1 MKNAKE
7 FIKVNNIVKYFGD
20 SEKPTLDNVNLT
32 INEGEFVAILGPSG
46 SGKSTLLRITTG
58 LIKPDEGEVILDGKK
73 VTDVSSS
80 AAIVFQT
87 FALYPWMTV
96 RENVEIGLKVKG
108 FPKEYTREKAE
119 ELISL
124 IGLDGFE
131 EAYPKE
137 LSGGMR
143 QRVGF
148 ARALAVQPKLLCLDE
163 PFSALDYQTRL
174 NVCNDIHEIIKSEG
188 KTAVMVTHDISEA
201 ISTSDKI
208 ILLSKRPAFI
218 KEIIDIS
225 FDKSLTP
232 FQRRSSSEFKNYF
245 NHIWTEMED

>member
-1 MKNAKE
+1 MSLLKIDN
-7 FIKVNNIVKYFGD
+7 IKMRYH
-20 SEKPTLDNVNLT
+20 SEKGEIEAIKNISFTVD
-32 INEGEFVAILGPSG
+32 EGDYICILGPSG
-46 SGKSTLLRITTG
+46 CGKSTLLNIMSGLLVPSEGSILFNDSPLKNNLDKIGYMFQKDHLFPWTSVFNNITLG
-58 LIKPDEGEVILDGKK
+58 LKIKGVLNDENISYVESLIKKYDLEKFKDHKP
-73 VTDVSSS
+73 S
-80 AAIVFQT
+80 
-87 FALYPWMTV
+87 
-96 RENVEIGLKVKG
+96 EI
-108 FPKEYTREKAE
+108 
-119 ELISL
+119 
-124 IGLDGFE
+124 
-131 EAYPKE
+131 
-137 LSGGMR
+137 SGGMR
-143 QRVGF
+143 QRV
-148 ARALAVQPKLLCLDE
+148 ALIRTLALKPSILFLDE

-225 FDKSLTP
+225 FDKSFTP